1 MNTGTTP
8 EATGMLLIR
17 QMKNRYIPFI
27 VSLSIA
33 MMLPASVSAFTIPNG
48 AYTEVT
54 QENRYINSSYD
65 QTLLEKREKQMIQHI
80 AKMDKQ
86 LRKYPGDAK
95 LKARR
100 EKALVYCEKARKYF
114 EYAMESPDISD
125 NIPTAGV
132 SALTTE
138 YNSTSYWMNEFNQIV
153 RECLSLNTKAD
164 YFYGFYNLSSDR
176 KAVVKAAISLEGKI
190 PYVWG
195 GKPQEKGWNELWDDK
210 LHGLDCSG
218 FVTWAYWTGL
228 DQNMADERL
237 ASTLAISRNV
247 TKIDRSELMPGD
259 LGMIIDDGTYYT
271 DVNGNHFYSPEAAV
285 SSNETIKADLEQK
298 DIQKQLKAAKK
309 KAKKAKKDFDED
321 KFIKSA
327 TADVDLD
334 VNNVKTHSNHVG
346 IYVGKDKDGN
356 DLWCHCTGG
365 SIRTVVVN
373 NYDRFQYFYRV
384 LEDEEE

>member
-1 MNTGTTP
+1 
-8 EATGMLLIR
+8 MLLIH
-17 QMKNRYIPFI
+17 QMKNRYVSYIL
-27 VSLSIA
+27 SLSVA
-33 MMLPASVSAFTIPNG
+33 MMCPVPAFASVIPNG
-48 AYTEVT
+48 AYAEET
-54 QENRYINSSYD
+54 QGNRYLNSSYD
-65 QTLLEKREKQMIQHI
+65 QTLLEKKESQMKQHI
-80 AKMDKQ
+80 EEMNKQ
-86 LRKYPGDAK
+86 LLKYPGDTK
-95 LKARR
+95 LEARR
-100 EKALVYCEKARKYF
+100 KKALSYCEKARKYF
-114 EYAMESPDISD
+114 EYAMESPDISG

-138 YNSTSYWMNEFNQIV
+138 YNSISYWMNEFNQIV
-153 RECLSLNTKAD
+153 RKCLSLNTKAD
-164 YFYGFYNLSSDR
+164 YFYGYYNLSSDR
-176 KAVVKAAISLEGKI
+176 KAVVKAAMSLEGKI

-228 DQNMADERL
+228 DQDMADERL

-247 TKIDRSELMPGD
+247 KKIDCSELMPGD

-285 SSNETIKADLEQK
+285 TSNEKIKEDLVRK

-309 KAKKAKKDFDED
+309 KAKKAKKNFDED
-321 KFIKSA
+321 KFLKSA
-327 TADVDLD
+327 TADIDLD

-373 NYDRFQYFYRV
+373 NYDQFRYFYRV
-384 LEDEEE
+384 LVEEEE